1 MTKLRNLDVEDDGQD
16 VPSIGVLLIPPEDYP
31 LEAEKTH
38 WMAECRDTGLTG
50 TGATPDEA
58 MESLE
63 TRRAG
68 LS

>member
-1 MTKLRNLDVEDDGQD
+1 MIQLRNLDVEDDGQD
-16 VPSIGVLLIPPEDYP
+16 VPPIGVLLTPPENYP
-31 LEAEKTH
+31 LEAERDFWT
-38 WMAECRDTGLTG
+38 AECRETGLTG